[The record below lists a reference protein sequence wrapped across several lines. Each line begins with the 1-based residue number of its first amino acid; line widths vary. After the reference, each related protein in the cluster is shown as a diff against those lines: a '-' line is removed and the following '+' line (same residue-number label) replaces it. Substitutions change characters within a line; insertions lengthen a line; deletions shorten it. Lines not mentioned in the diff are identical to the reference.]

1 MNNIRL
7 SDEFRAAH
15 QDDGIDMNGIFK
27 VAVFL
32 LGLYLISAL
41 CSFSQHFIMAT
52 VTQKLSK
59 RMRKDIDGKINR
71 LPLKYFSEHSY
82 GDVLSRVTND
92 VDTIGQAFSNSL
104 AAIVSAVAQFI
115 GCLIMMYYTNWILGT
130 TTVVTTLLG
139 LVLMVLIMKHSQRY
153 FTDRQ
158 RSLGELNGYIEEM
171 INGQKVIKVFCHED
185 KTKVE
190 FDKRNDDLFTNA
202 SEANKFANILGP
214 IMNALGY
221 FLYVLIAVL
230 GGGLALAGVPDSF
243 SSIETR

>member
-71 LPLKYFSEHSY
+71 LPLKYFAEHSY
-82 GDVLSRVTND
+82 GDVLSR
-92 VDTIGQAFSNSL
+92 IF
-104 AAIVSAVAQFI
+104 
-115 GCLIMMYYTNWILGT
+115 
-130 TTVVTTLLG
+130 
-139 LVLMVLIMKHSQRY
+139 
-153 FTDRQ
+153 
-158 RSLGELNGYIEEM
+158 
-171 INGQKVIKVFCHED
+171 
-185 KTKVE
+185 
-190 FDKRNDDLFTNA
+190 
-202 SEANKFANILGP
+202 
-214 IMNALGY
+214 
-221 FLYVLIAVL
+221 
-230 GGGLALAGVPDSF
+230 
-243 SSIETR
+243 